1 MHANGAAN
9 GATYNRFLKTLN
21 VSDSPWACDGY
32 NAGTIGHNAR
42 TFEIACELAAAH
54 GFDATNLHVDFLLE
68 HGPQAV
74 VALLEKHGLQPG
86 AARFPIK
93 LTDEADDAAFDAS
106 LNKFEIE
113 APLLAEAGYTVLAYH
128 LLPWSQATPSL
139 PFHEHFRRTAARLAR
154 VVPILERHGLTVAL
168 EPIGAF
174 GLRRVREHAFV
185 HTIEGVRALIAAAS
199 AERCV
204 GIKFD
209 TFHWHVCGGL
219 LGELAKLDASEI
231 VYVELNDLTP
241 ARGRWTDLEVPELHR
256 ELPGDSAARCSVAEP
271 SFCPAPQFDFA
282 VSGVFAALASR
293 ASRLGSAARLRAGGA
308 SAHSNAAQA
317 RHFQNLR
324 PGFLSVFDVN
334 KSQTPVLHSGHGL
347 LLPPPPPPPPPPPFG
362 QPRRADGQ
370 SRAKCPN
377 PLQLKH
383 LAPRCIPRSE
393 PSAIAT
399 GRVRGRREETA
410 PPRASRE
417 LSSAARDGG
426 KLRRT
431 GRADR
436 RGGR

>member
-1 MHANGAAN
+1 MSERERLEPGNDTIASSRRS
-9 GATYNRFLKTLN
+9 T
-21 VSDSPWACDGY
+21 SDSPWACDGY

-54 GFDATNLHVDFLLE
+54 GFDATNLHVDYLLE

-209 TFHWHVCGGL
+209 TFHWHGCGGL
-219 LGELAKLDASEI
+219 LGELAKLDASD
-231 VYVELNDLTP
+231 VRRLGDRRRR
-241 ARGRWTDLEVPELHR
+241 AGAGRIEVPGCTAHRAPGRQRRALLRRRAEL
-256 ELPGDSAARCSVAEP
+256 LPSA
-271 SFCPAPQFDFA
+271 QFDFA
-282 VSGVFAALASR
+282 VLGRLR
-293 ASRLGSAARLRAGGA
+293 RLGVAGALGLRGACAPVAR
-308 SAHSNAAQA
+308 
-317 RHFQNLR
+317 R
-324 PGFLSVFDVN
+324 P
-334 KSQTPVLHSGHGL
+334 T
-347 LLPPPPPPPPPPPFG
+347 
-362 QPRRADGQ
+362 RR
-370 SRAKCPN
+370 
-377 PLQLKH
+377 
-383 LAPRCIPRSE
+383 
-393 PSAIAT
+393 
-399 GRVRGRREETA
+399 
-410 PPRASRE
+410 
-417 LSSAARDGG
+417 
-426 KLRRT
+426 RRT
-431 GRADR
+431 
-436 RGGR
+436 RGTSRICAQGSCPCST

>member
-1 MHANGAAN
+1 MGPLGSHPGAP
-9 GATYNRFLKTLN
+9 R
-21 VSDSPWACDGY
+21 SPSKAKR
-32 NAGTIGHNAR
+32 AS
-42 TFEIACELAAAH
+42 
-54 GFDATNLHVDFLLE
+54 
-68 HGPQAV
+68 
-74 VALLEKHGLQPG
+74 LQPG

-256 ELPGDSAARCSVAEP
+256 ELPGDSGHTIDCPGALAVLAHIGYDGPVVAEP
-271 SFCPAPQFDFA
+271 FNRPLQALSIYEA
-282 VSGVFAALASR
+282 VARVSASLDATFAAAAALTLPAGLVGTHPYLDEPLAPE
-293 ASRLGSAARLRAGGA
+293 AGAPGAAARAAGDRAA
-308 SAHSNAAQA
+308 DAAQA
-317 RHFQNLR
+317 SLAAAPPLR
-324 PGFLSVFDVN
+324 W
-334 KSQTPVLHSGHGL
+334 
-347 LLPPPPPPPPPPPFG
+347 
-362 QPRRADGQ
+362 
-370 SRAKCPN
+370 
-377 PLQLKH
+377 
-383 LAPRCIPRSE
+383 
-393 PSAIAT
+393 AILAT
-399 GRVRGRREETA
+399 GKASHDFALALRLVAGATVTAVGARRREDA
-410 PPRASRE
+410 AAFAAKLGALCLDPP
-417 LSSAARDGG
+417 
-426 KLRRT
+426 
-431 GRADR
+431 
-436 RGGR
+436 

>member
-1 MHANGAAN
+1 MATMHAAAKPANGAN
-9 GATYNRFLKTLN
+9 GHATNGTADRYPQFLKTLN

-256 ELPGDSAARCSVAEP
+256 ELPGDSGHTIDCPGALAVLAHIGYDGPVVAEP
-271 SFCPAPQFDFA
+271 FNRPLQALSIYE
-282 VSGVFAALASR
+282 AACCCRRRRRRRRRHRSASR
-293 ASRLGSAARLRAGGA
+293 GVPMG
-308 SAHSNAAQA
+308 
-317 RHFQNLR
+317 
-324 PGFLSVFDVN
+324 
-334 KSQTPVLHSGHGL
+334 
-347 LLPPPPPPPPPPPFG
+347 
-362 QPRRADGQ
+362 
-370 SRAKCPN
+370 SRARS
-377 PLQLKH
+377 
-383 LAPRCIPRSE
+383 ARTRCS
-393 PSAIAT
+393 
-399 GRVRGRREETA
+399 
-410 PPRASRE
+410 
-417 LSSAARDGG
+417 
-426 KLRRT
+426 
-431 GRADR
+431 
-436 RGGR
+436 